1 MLPVWEA
8 GLDTTEHPYQ
18 GETIMPGRP
27 VRSILH
33 RRRAGPDLVSAG
45 PDETVANATKCMAE
59 NGCGSILIIDDERL
73 LGIFTERDLLVR
85 VAAVGLDL
93 TTTKLR
99 DVMTVEPEFIGAE
112 EPVEEAV
119 RRMDEGA
126 FRHLV
131 VVDRERVL
139 GVISTRDI
147 PSLTMGRMAKELDQR
162 HRLAER
168 VW

>member
-1 MLPVWEA
+1 
-8 GLDTTEHPYQ
+8 
-18 GETIMPGRP
+18 MPERP

-33 RRRAGPDLVSAG
+33 RRRSGPDLVSAR
-45 PDETVANATKCMAE
+45 PDETVRDAAERMAE
-59 NGCGSILIIDDERL
+59 QGCGSILIIEDERL

-85 VAAVGLDL
+85 VAAAGLEL

-99 DVMTVEPEFIGAE
+99 DVMTADPETIGAE

-131 VVDRERVL
+131 VVSGGRVL
-139 GVISTRDI
+139 GVVSTRDI
-147 PSLTMGRMAKELDQR
+147 PALTMGRMAKELDKR

>member
-1 MLPVWEA
+1 MSE
-8 GLDTTEHPYQ
+8 
-18 GETIMPGRP
+18 RP

-33 RRRAGPDLVSAG
+33 RRRFGPDLVSAR
-45 PDETVANATKCMAE
+45 PDETVRDAARRMAE
-59 NGCGSILIIDDERL
+59 QRCGSILVVEDGCL

-85 VAAVGLDL
+85 VVAAGLEP
-93 TTTKLR
+93 TTTRLR
-99 DVMTVEPEFIGAE
+99 DTMTADPVTIGAE

-119 RRMDEGA
+119 RRMDEGS

-131 VVDRERVL
+131 VVSGEHVL
-139 GVISTRDI
+139 GVVSTRDI
-147 PSLTMGRMAKELDQR
+147 PALTMARMAGELDRR

>member
-1 MLPVWEA
+1 
-8 GLDTTEHPYQ
+8 
-18 GETIMPGRP
+18 MPGRS
-27 VRSILH
+27 VSSILH
-33 RRRAGPDLVSAG
+33 RRRSGPDLVSAR
-45 PDETVANATKCMAE
+45 PDETVCNAAKCMAE
-59 NGCGSILIIDDERL
+59 NGCGSILIIEDGRL

-93 TTTKLR
+93 TTTRLR
-99 DVMTVEPEFIGAE
+99 DVMTAGPEFIGAE

-131 VVDRERVL
+131 VVDGERVL
-139 GVISTRDI
+139 GVVSTRDI
-147 PSLTMGRMAKELDQR
+147 PALTMGRMAKELDQR
-162 HRLAER
+162 HRLTER